1 MLLNHKIT
9 ITTDTKYDS
18 LPYMTFYC
26 TLLYYFVY
34 YFFTELKP
42 FLYTCKYVYKRIPV
56 ATLFYVR

>member
-1 MLLNHKIT
+1 MLLNHKII

-42 FLYTCKYVYKRIPV
+42 FLYTCKYV
-56 ATLFYVR
+56 